1 MILGILTFLSAL
13 TISAVAIYYSVAGLA
28 AIFAAAVIPII
39 VMGVALEVGKL
50 ITAVWLHRYWSQAAW
65 WLKTYLSLAVFILM
79 FITSM
84 GIFGFLSKAHIE
96 QTSLS
101 QEQVALIE
109 TLDDKET
116 RSQAKIDRWR
126 GELDRLLS
134 GEDIRVDSLVEK
146 EEEGLDK
153 IYARINKEKDALRAD
168 AKFKVEQQQTR
179 IEQAQDRRDAEI
191 AAAEKKFEGT
201 LGGTKQYEDAV
212 SKAKQNEL
220 SVASRAQKE
229 ILAVNTKLDED
240 LAKIDTKYAGD
251 IKAINDRI
259 QNLRNQANTKTVD
272 IDSRVEEL
280 EGLIEVEQTNIDEV
294 NEEKFGYE
302 KEYRK
307 LEAEV
312 GPIKYIA
319 EFIYG
324 EDANQNLLEAA
335 VRWVIIIIIFVFDP
349 LAVLLLIASQYTFN
363 WNRSQKGGSLPGK
376 PDPDPNPPFT
386 DDEWEQAHRDNYEFD
401 RAKKIDENIP
411 PEVKNENN
419 TREDSKNTEEGT
431 QASSETQDEESIQGQ
446 DETDPTVDGTKET
459 VVPQLSKKNT
469 DQYLLWSD
477 VDPDPQESV
486 EQTETNPQK
495 IVDSNQ
501 GELDFN
507 ERFDGESEEEYV
519 KRIWKKENP
528 GHTIELQ
535 KRLKN
540 KGLINEVPWADVDNT
555 ISDMKNEGEWPK
567 QNIDD
572 LDAWN
577 EWVEKANKEAENNPE
592 PVEKAQYTDVIEPT
606 GFIQN
611 EEQSEKGI
619 FNKINEA
626 RVKIDFDGLKQLE
639 ISEEQYRDASQRNL
653 MNKIQRLKDG
663 LITIDD
669 LSSSE
674 KDKIAKLIKED
685 NRGTKN

>member
-1 MILGILTFLSAL
+1 MIFGILTFLSAL

-39 VMGVALEVGKL
+39 IMGVALEVGKL
-50 ITAVWLHRYWSQAAW
+50 VTAVWLHRYWSQAAW
-65 WLKTYLSLAVFILM
+65 WLRTYLSLAVFILM

-101 QEQVALIE
+101 QEQVALID
-109 TLDDKET
+109 TLEDKET
-116 RSQAKIDRWR
+116 RSQAKIERWR

-134 GEDIRVDSLVEK
+134 GEDVRVDSLVEK

-240 LAKIDTKYAGD
+240 LAKIDIKYADD

-280 EGLIEVEQTNIDEV
+280 EGLIEVEQTKIDEV

-324 EDANQNLLEAA
+324 EQADTNLLEAA

-363 WNRSQKGGSLPGK
+363 WHRENKGGGSPGK
-376 PDPDPNPPFT
+376 PNQDPDPEPEPPYT
-386 DDEWEQAHRDNYEFD
+386 DKEWNEAHRLNHEFD
-401 RAKKIDENIP
+401 RAKKIAENVP
-411 PEVKNENN
+411 P
-419 TREDSKNTEEGT
+419 T
-431 QASSETQDEESIQGQ
+431 
-446 DETDPTVDGTKET
+446 
-459 VVPQLSKKNT
+459 LSKKNT
-469 DQYLLWSD
+469 DQYLIWPD
-477 VDPDPQESV
+477 VDPDNNVQPQEQTLHEMAMEGFRQ
-486 EQTETNPQK
+486 EQQDYEQ
-495 IVDSNQ
+495 Q
-501 GELDFN
+501 ELDF
-507 ERFDGESEEEYV
+507 EAPA
-519 KRIWKKENP
+519 ENNV
-528 GHTIELQ
+528 EQ
-535 KRLKN
+535 
-540 KGLINEVPWADVDNT
+540 
-555 ISDMKNEGEWPK
+555 
-567 QNIDD
+567 
-572 LDAWN
+572 WN
-577 EWVEKANKEAENNPE
+577 EWVEAANKAAEESPE
-592 PVEKAQYTDVIEPT
+592 DDDDDTEFWESLT
-606 GFIQN
+606 
-611 EEQSEKGI
+611 
-619 FNKINEA
+619 
-626 RVKIDFDGLKQLE
+626 
-639 ISEEQYRDASQRNL
+639 SEEQEAMRLWKAEDEKNSLKYQRKLYRNGHIEEYPWTKYLRPIPDYTKESKFQIIPDL
-653 MNKIQRLKDG
+653 EQELKG
-663 LITIDD
+663 KSNYTEVIESED
-669 LSSSE
+669 LKKKKEYLNWME
-674 KDKIAKLIKED
+674 KKGRQQVRKTKEIEE
-685 NRGTKN
+685 